1 MLVAYEGISGS
12 GKSESMKRLLAR
24 LESAGLEAVLVEWNA
39 NRAIRML
46 AAGLN
51 SAGLLGPRV
60 YSLLQ
65 WLGFLLDYAL
75 IIAPALRK
83 DRIVIADRY
92 VHTALTR
99 DATNGAGIRLGSR
112 LARLV
117 RPPDRVVFLDTPPE
131 LCYERIRV
139 RGKRLFHPN
148 KRLQGDDLTYLRR
161 MREAYIC
168 LFGGLKPEGGMLA
181 EIGVEV
187 VKTEAAY
194 SSDSPAEV
202 RVERFVKERLGAES
216 ALFGPMAVKANKE
229 SGRANGRTI

>member
-24 LESAGLEAVLVEWNA
+24 LEAAGFEAVLVEWNA

-51 SAGLLGPRV
+51 RAGLLVPRV

-75 IIAPALRK
+75 IIAPSLRK
-83 DRIVIADRY
+83 GRIVIADRY

-99 DATNGAGIRLGSR
+99 DATNGAGTRLGSK

-117 RPPDRVVFLDTPPE
+117 RPPDRVIFLDTPPE
-131 LCYERIRV
+131 LCYDRIRV

-148 KRLQGDDLTYLRR
+148 KRLKGDDLTYLRR

-168 LFGGLKPEGGMLA
+168 LFGGLTPNGGTFV
-181 EIGVEV
+181 EVEV
-187 VKTEAAY
+187 VTTGADI
-194 SSDSPAEV
+194 SGDDPAEV
-202 RVERFVKERLGAES
+202 RVERYVKERLGAES
-216 ALFGPMAVKANKE
+216 PLFGHLAAKANKG
-229 SGRANGRTI
+229 SGSANGRTI